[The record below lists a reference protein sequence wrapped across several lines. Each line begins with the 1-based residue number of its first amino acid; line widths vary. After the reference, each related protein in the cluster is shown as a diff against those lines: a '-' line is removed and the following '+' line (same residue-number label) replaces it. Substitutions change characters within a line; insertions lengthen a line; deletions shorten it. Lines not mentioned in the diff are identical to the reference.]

1 MESNN
6 LEQMR
11 GVLITLPGGKVLLPN
26 TTVSEIISYIAP
38 ESVNGKPE
46 WYLGAIRWKGYRLPL
61 VSYSTLVGWQQAAES
76 SSGAK
81 IAILKALSGESKMP
95 YYAILTQGF
104 PRLVNIASNQLLDD
118 TEHDSGLYYS
128 AYLNDE
134 AVSVPDL
141 ERVEKLINE
150 QHF

>member
-1 MESNN
+1 
-6 LEQMR
+6 
-11 GVLITLPGGKVLLPN
+11 
-26 TTVSEIISYIAP
+26 
-38 ESVNGKPE
+38 VNDKPE

-61 VSYSTLVGWQQAAES
+61 VSLSGLVGWLGPAT
-76 SSGAK
+76 SSGSK
-81 IAILKALSGESKMP
+81 IAILKALSGDSKMP

-118 TEHDSGLYYS
+118 AEHDSDLYYS

-134 AVSVPDL
+134 SVAVPDL
-141 ERVEKLINE
+141 EKVEKLISE

>member
-1 MESNN
+1 MESNT

-11 GVLITLPGGKVLLPN
+11 GVLITLQGGKVLLPN

-38 ESVNGKPE
+38 ETVNGKPD

-61 VSYSTLVGWQQAAES
+61 VSLSGLIGWQGNAS
-76 SSGAK
+76 PTGAK
-81 IAILKALSGESKMP
+81 ISILKALSGESKMP

-118 TEHDSGLYYS
+118 AEHDSTLYYS

-141 ERVEKLINE
+141 EQVEKLINE

>member
-1 MESNN
+1 MESH

-11 GVLITLPGGKVLLPN
+11 GVLITLQGGKLLLPN

-38 ESVNGKPE
+38 ESVSDKPD

-61 VSYSTLVGWQQAAES
+61 VSLSAVLGWTGIES
-76 SSGAK
+76 SGGAK
-81 IAILKALSGESKMP
+81 ISILKALSGESKMP

-104 PRLVNIASNQLLDD
+104 PRLVNVASDQLLDD
-118 TEHDSGLYYS
+118 PEHNSALYYS

-141 ERVEKLINE
+141 EKVENLIRE
-150 QHF
+150 HHI

>member
-1 MESNN
+1 MESQ

-11 GVLITLPGGKVLLPN
+11 GVLITLQGGKLLLPN

-38 ESVNGKPE
+38 ESVSDKPD

-61 VSYSTLVGWQQAAES
+61 VSLSLVLGWPGAES
-76 SSGAK
+76 SGGAK
-81 IAILKALSGESKMP
+81 ISILKALSGESKMP

-104 PRLVNIASNQLLDD
+104 PRLVNIASDQLLDD
-118 TEHDSGLYYS
+118 PEHNSALYYS

-134 AVSVPDL
+134 TVTVPDL
-141 ERVEKLINE
+141 EKVENLIRE
-150 QHF
+150 HHI